1 MVRLR
6 TMSGDPVSVGGVTV
20 TPLSR
25 ALELRLPFG
34 AFVWNRP
41 VALLVRREGRVERV
55 PIADVT
61 RRVQLGLLISTAVV
75 VVALTALRRRKE
87 KTHGR

>member
-6 TMSGDPVSVGGVTV
+6 TISGEPISAGGVTV

-34 AFVWNRP
+34 AFVWHRP
-41 VALLVRREGRVERV
+41 VALLVRREGRVDRV
-55 PIADVT
+55 PIVDVT
-61 RRVQLGLLISTAVV
+61 RRVQLGILISTAVV
-75 VVALTALRRRKE
+75 VLALTALRRRKE
-87 KTHGR
+87 RTHGR